1 MADLKQKIQEELN
14 QAIKKSEE
22 PTRST
27 LRVLLAAILNKE
39 KEKRYKIS
47 KEQKEVVEKE
57 LVEKSV
63 LTDEEI
69 IEVVASEVE
78 KRKEAILEF
87 GKGKR
92 QDLVE
97 KEKAEMEVLQKYLP
111 EQISEEEIKKLV
123 KEAID
128 KVGAKEIR
136 DMGKVMAELMP
147 KVKGRTDGSL
157 VSKIVKEL
165 LVPK

>member
-1 MADLKQKIQEELN
+1 MGDLKHKIQEELN

-39 KEKRYKIS
+39 KEKRYKIA
-47 KEQKEVVEKE
+47 KEQKEAVEKE

-63 LTDEEI
+63 LTDDEI
-69 IEVVASEVE
+69 IEVVASEVK

-128 KVGAKEIR
+128 KIGAKEIR

-147 KVKGRTDGSL
+147 KVKGRADGSL

-165 LVPK
+165 LL

>member
-1 MADLKQKIQEELN
+1 MGDLKHKIQEELN

-39 KEKRYKIS
+39 KEKRYKIA
-47 KEQKEVVEKE
+47 KEQKEAVEKE

-63 LTDEEI
+63 LTDDEI
-69 IEVVASEVE
+69 IEVVASEVK

-87 GKGKR
+87 RKGKR

-97 KEKAEMEVLQKYLP
+97 KEKAEVEVLQKYLP

-128 KVGAKEIR
+128 KIGAKEIR

-147 KVKGRTDGSL
+147 KVKGKADGKI
-157 VSKIVKEL
+157 VSQIVKEL
-165 LVPK
+165 LS